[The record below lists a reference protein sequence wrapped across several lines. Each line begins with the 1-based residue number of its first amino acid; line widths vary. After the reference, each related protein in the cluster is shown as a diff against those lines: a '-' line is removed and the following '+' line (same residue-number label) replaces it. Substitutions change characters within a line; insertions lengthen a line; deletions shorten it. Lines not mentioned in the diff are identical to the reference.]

1 MARKPTQP
9 AAPDLIR
16 MPAVRARIGLSKS
29 QIYRLIG
36 LGEFPAPVPL
46 GAKAVAWRADQ
57 VDAWIAAKIEGARE
71 AAR

>member
-1 MARKPTQP
+1 MARKPTQL

-16 MPAVRARIGLSKS
+16 LPAVQARIGLSKS

-36 LGEFPAPVPL
+36 LGEFPPAVPL

-57 VDAWIAAKIEGARE
+57 VDAWIAAKIESARE